1 MSISISQINL
11 DSEVHREIVM
21 KLCNRNN
28 FYKDDVYIELYRNFP
43 PERKSKM
50 IELLGISHFNNINN
64 EFNKHIEEKFDGL
77 KSIGYFIT
85 IEKDNKKKV
94 AGFIIYNLE
103 EIMNK
108 SGLKSYL
115 LFILIDKTYQKNGL
129 GTKLIE
135 KYIEDLTQKNILYAT
150 VKIENKILSD
160 FYKKFGFD
168 KHSDLIE
175 SEDDGIHELLHYI
188 SQPNIL
194 VIKKLKTLFKIV
206 NQI

>member
-43 PERKSKM
+43 PERKNKM
-50 IELLGISHFNNINN
+50 IELLGVTHFNNT
-64 EFNKHIEEKFDGL
+64 FNKFIEENFAGL

-103 EIMNK
+103 EIANK
-108 SGLKSYL
+108 SYLKSYL

-168 KHSDLIE
+168 KYSDLIE
-175 SEDDGIHELLHYI
+175 LEYNGIHELLHYI
-188 SQPNIL
+188 PQPKIR
-194 VIKKLKTLFKIV
+194 VIKNLKTMFNIV
-206 NQI
+206 KNM

>member
-1 MSISISQINL
+1 MSISISEINL
-11 DSEVHREIVM
+11 YSEVHREIVM

-28 FYKDDVYIELYRNFP
+28 FYKDDVYVELYRNFP
-43 PERKSKM
+43 PERKNKM
-50 IELLGISHFNNINN
+50 IELLGVSHFNNT
-64 EFNKHIEEKFDGL
+64 FNKFIEENFAGL

-103 EIMNK
+103 EIANK
-108 SGLKSYL
+108 SYLKSYL

-135 KYIEDLTQKNILYAT
+135 KYIEDLAQKNILYAT

-168 KHSDLIE
+168 KYSDLIE
-175 SEDDGIHELLHYI
+175 SEYNGIHELLHYI
-188 SQPNIL
+188 PQPKIR
-194 VIKKLKTLFKIV
+194 VIKNLKTMFNIF

>member
-50 IELLGISHFNNINN
+50 IELLGISHFNNT
-64 EFNKHIEEKFDGL
+64 FNKFIEENFSGL

-103 EIMNK
+103 EIANK
-108 SGLKSYL
+108 SYLKSYL

-135 KYIEDLTQKNILYAT
+135 KYIEDLAQKNILYAT

-168 KHSDLIE
+168 KYSDLIE
-175 SEDDGIHELLHYI
+175 SEYNGIHELLHYI
-188 SQPNIL
+188 PQPKIR
-194 VIKKLKTLFKIV
+194 VIKNLKTMFNIV
-206 NQI
+206 KNM